1 MKFLSKCQATPQNNS
16 RINLLEQS
24 ANQKAI
30 LDKTQDFVEWF
41 FWKSDGLCQLIN
53 GSEKS

>member
-1 MKFLSKCQATPQNNS
+1 MKFLSKCQATPQKNS
-16 RINLLEQS
+16 RINVLEQS